1 MTTSGGQGIVFV
13 ITENNLREGGR
24 LRDPHDAYLNV
35 DSNKAAYLG
44 QATIECVTEEGWE
57 FRARASGDHFKNFRS
72 TPLTALGTWVKYRC
86 KAQPGDEIHARWWDD
101 RPGGVLGLTYVRKY
115 ALPEKDGANVQ
126 IRRLERETEDALVA
140 LLAAQDVAVL
150 RQVRVP
156 TGVIDVLTPD
166 TLYEV
171 KTWLTRD
178 SIFEGLGQLLVYQAG
193 RGEGAP
199 LRLVLFGRETR
210 ETAALV
216 PVLEQLGVE
225 VQTWSP

>member
-1 MTTSGGQGIVFV
+1 MSGAPGIVFV

-24 LRDPHDAYLNV
+24 LRDPLDAYLNV

-44 QATIECVTEEGWE
+44 QATMQCVTDEGWE
-57 FRARASGDHFKNFRS
+57 FKARASGDHFKNFRS
-72 TPLTALGTWVKYRC
+72 RPLTALGTWIKYRC

-101 RPGGVLGLTYVRKY
+101 TPGGVLGLTYVQKY

-126 IRRLERETEDALVA
+126 IRRLERETEDALAARLVA
-140 LLAAQDVAVL
+140 HGVPVL
-150 RQVRVP
+150 RQVRVA

-178 SIFEGLGQLLVYQAG
+178 SVFEGLGQLMVYQAG
-193 RGEGAP
+193 RGDGAP
-199 LRLVLFGRETR
+199 LRLVLYGRETR
-210 ETAALV
+210 ETAPMI
-216 PVLEQLGVE
+216 PVLAGLGVE
-225 VQTWSP
+225 VELWTE